1 MPDTLLL
8 ADDSATIQR
17 VIEMT
22 FAEEGV
28 RVVVVGDG
36 REAVERIAADPP
48 DIVLA
53 DTNMPEKD
61 GYDVSAFVKADRALA
76 HIPVVLLT
84 GSFDPVDDERAR
96 EVGCDGVLVKP
107 FEPKDVLH
115 RVREL
120 LGAPADSAAGASEA
134 RMEEPAADVSPS
146 APAETAP
153 PDISPGAS
161 TSVESPVADASPSAS
176 DVAVSAESVPVDALP
191 APLVS
196 EEPAASADLP
206 SAAESLS
213 VDASPAASVS
223 AGPAS
228 ADAPTGGAADAV
240 STPSPSS
247 PAPPSADPQPP
258 TEEVPDVTLGADA
271 HAGAAPTVAP
281 DSPPTSRSAES
292 PAPERDTG
300 SAAASEQDGESS
312 AQDAGASAAPEQDA
326 GSPAAPV
333 DDAASV
339 APAVPAVEAPPPPT
353 LADAFASLLAA
364 EQGDLDRARA
374 AYPWPRLVG
383 PAAEE
388 ELIERV
394 TERVVERLSSEVTG
408 ELVSEVLTR
417 VAERL
422 VREQI
427 GRIGPA

>member
-120 LGAPADSAAGASEA
+120 LGAPADSVAGVPEA
-134 RMEEPAADVSPS
+134 RVES
-146 APAETAP
+146 APVDVLPVP
-153 PDISPGAS
+153 P
-161 TSVESPVADASPSAS
+161 
-176 DVAVSAESVPVDALP
+176 
-191 APLVS
+191 VS
-196 EEPAASADLP
+196 EEPSASVAP
-206 SAAESLS
+206 S
-213 VDASPAASVS
+213 DASPVAL
-223 AGPAS
+223 AS
-228 ADAPTGGAADAV
+228 AEPAAADASTGGAVDAV
-240 STPSPSS
+240 PASSPSS
-247 PAPPSADPQPP
+247 PAPLSEDPQPP
-258 TEEVPDVTLGADA
+258 RTEEAPDVTLGAGADDGAVPTDA
-271 HAGAAPTVAP
+271 PEPSASLDVTLGAGADDGAVPTDAPE
-281 DSPPTSRSAES
+281 PPASLQAES
-292 PAPERDTG
+292 PVPEQNAG
-300 SAAASEQDGESS
+300 SA
-312 AQDAGASAAPEQDA
+312 AAPEQDA
-326 GSPAAPV
+326 ESPAALEQDAGSAAAPV
-333 DDAASV
+333 DDAGASGS
-339 APAVPAVEAPPPPT
+339 PAVPAVEAPPPPT

-383 PAAEE
+383 PAVEE
-388 ELIERV
+388 ELIDRV

>member
-120 LGAPADSAAGASEA
+120 LGASADSAAGAPEA
-134 RMEEPAADVSPS
+134 RMEEPAADVSPA

-153 PDISPGAS
+153 ADGSPAAS
-161 TSVESPVADASPSAS
+161 AESPVADASPVAS
-176 DVAVSAESVPVDALP
+176 DVAVSAESAQVDALP
-191 APLVS
+191 APPVS
-196 EEPAASADLP
+196 EPAASAVL
-206 SAAESLS
+206 SSSAESLS

-228 ADAPTGGAADAV
+228 ADAPTGGTVDAV
-240 STPSPSS
+240 PVPSPSS
-247 PAPPSADPQPP
+247 PAPLSADPQPP
-258 TEEVPDVTLGADA
+258 TEEVPDVTLRADA
-271 HAGAAPTVAP
+271 HAGVAPTVAP
-281 DSPPTSRSAES
+281 DSPPASRSAES

-333 DDAASV
+333 DDAGASGP
-339 APAVPAVEAPPPPT
+339 PAVPAVEAPPPPT